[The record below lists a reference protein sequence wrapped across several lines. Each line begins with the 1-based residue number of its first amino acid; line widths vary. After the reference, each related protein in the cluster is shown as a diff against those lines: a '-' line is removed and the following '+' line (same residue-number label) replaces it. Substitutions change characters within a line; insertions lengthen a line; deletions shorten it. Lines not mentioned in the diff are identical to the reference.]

1 MNMRSSK
8 MVERVK
14 IDSAAR
20 RSLIKFRCGI
30 ATVQLQQARL
40 LVNINNGIFVT
51 VITVQAEATDQFELV
66 NRYQILGGAR
76 MLPLLSTQLD
86 NDDTG
91 AI

>member
-14 IDSAAR
+14 IESAAR

-30 ATVQLQQARL
+30 ATVQLQQGSGRL
-40 LVNINNGIFVT
+40 LVSINNGIFVT

-66 NRYQILGGAR
+66 SA
-76 MLPLLSTQLD
+76 D
-86 NDDTG
+86 
-91 AI
+91 